1 MPRLKKKEPDF
12 IKVARVIK
20 GYASAPQVAKM
31 LNCSANTARR
41 RLNDP
46 QTFTLG
52 ELNMICRQAHIPW
65 EDMREAV
72 QV

>member
-12 IKVARVIK
+12 IEVTRLIK

-41 RLNDP
+41 RLNAP
-46 QTFTLG
+46 ETFTLG
-52 ELNMICRQAHIPW
+52 ELNRIRWQAHISA
-65 EDMREAV
+65 EEMLSHIKF
-72 QV
+72 